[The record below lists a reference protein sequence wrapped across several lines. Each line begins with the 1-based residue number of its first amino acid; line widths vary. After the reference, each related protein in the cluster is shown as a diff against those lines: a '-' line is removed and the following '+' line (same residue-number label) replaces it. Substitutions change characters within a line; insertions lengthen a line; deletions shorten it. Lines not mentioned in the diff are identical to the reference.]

1 MMAFYTS
8 TYICVFL
15 HETENINECKV
26 CTHWYFLQ
34 TENSWYNGTLS
45 MSAALFF
52 VCLVGL
58 DLFILLRGQKCEKC
72 TTADNFFCW
81 FVNHQFHKSQEG
93 QCTSEDICL
102 FLCWS
107 LFVINLSIII
117 TPQRPQVPRGPMH
130 ASRQGEAGVQVRLQD
145 RIRGEVLWNQK

>member
-8 TYICVFL
+8 TYVFL
-15 HETENINECKV
+15 HETENINECKQKTV
-26 CTHWYFLQ
+26 G
-34 TENSWYNGTLS
+34 YNGTLS

-58 DLFILLRGQKCEKC
+58 VSFILLRGQKCEKC
-72 TTADNFFCW
+72 TRADNCLFVCW

-102 FLCWS
+102 FCFCCLFLCWY